1 MLEVLPIEVV
11 ALGDFLL
18 DFILD
23 LEDVLLDESLG
34 GRLVLLP
41 KYADVVSALES
52 TLRQKGR
59 KSN

>member
-11 ALGDFLL
+11 ALCDFLL

>member
-18 DFILD
+18 DFILN

-52 TLRQKGR
+52 TLR
-59 KSN
+59 